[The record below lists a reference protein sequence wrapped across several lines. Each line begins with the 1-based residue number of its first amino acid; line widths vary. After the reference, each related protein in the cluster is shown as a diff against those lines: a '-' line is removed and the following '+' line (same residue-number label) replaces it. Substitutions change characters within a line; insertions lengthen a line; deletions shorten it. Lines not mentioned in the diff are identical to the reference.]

1 MKKLN
6 KILVTI
12 FKINEDKLT
21 DELSMA
27 DVVLWDSLKHME
39 LIAVIEDELN
49 IELTAEDIMK
59 MVDVKSIRDIVTLKG
74 LT

>member
-1 MKKLN
+1 
-6 KILVTI
+6 
-12 FKINEDKLT
+12 
-21 DELSMA
+21 MA

-59 MVDVKSIRDIVTLKG
+59 MVDVKSIRDIATLKG

>member
-1 MKKLN
+1 M
-6 KILVTI
+6 
-12 FKINEDKLT
+12 KINEDKLT

-59 MVDVKSIRDIVTLKG
+59 MVDVKSIRDIATLKG

>member
-1 MKKLN
+1 M
-6 KILVTI
+6 
-12 FKINEDKLT
+12 KINEDKLT

-27 DVVLWDSLKHME
+27 DVVLWDSLKHMG

-59 MVDVKSIRDIVTLKG
+59 MVDVKSIRDIATLKG